1 MVYHDG
7 SWTSLRVYDRCCAVH
22 SISRCTIRACE
33 VYGSDKY
40 RQMSYRCISQDLSW
54 DRPAAKW
61 EGVFME
67 MLGGGS
73 AVSPG
78 TGYVGPA
85 GTQLK
90 NSIPTPVAAIS
101 N

>member
-1 MVYHDG
+1 MK
-7 SWTSLRVYDRCCAVH
+7 SPTPTPPSPPLKH
-22 SISRCTIRACE
+22 SACE
-33 VYGSDKY
+33 VYGTDKY

-67 MLGGGS
+67 MLGAGSGVGG
-73 AVSPG
+73 G
-78 TGYVGPA
+78 IGGYVGPA

-90 NSIPTPVAAIS
+90 NSIPTPVAAIAGS
-101 N
+101 K